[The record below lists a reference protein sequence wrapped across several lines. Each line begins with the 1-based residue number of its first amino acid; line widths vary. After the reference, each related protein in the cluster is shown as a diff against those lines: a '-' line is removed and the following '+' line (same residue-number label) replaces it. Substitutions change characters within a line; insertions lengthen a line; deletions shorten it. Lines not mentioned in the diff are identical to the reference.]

1 MVLGCELLRA
11 GAGVFLGGGRL
22 GRAILGGQGYDVVV
36 TFSDLRRLG
45 MAPLAQIGSLLLL

>member
-22 GRAILGGQGYDVVV
+22 GRAILGGQVYDVVV